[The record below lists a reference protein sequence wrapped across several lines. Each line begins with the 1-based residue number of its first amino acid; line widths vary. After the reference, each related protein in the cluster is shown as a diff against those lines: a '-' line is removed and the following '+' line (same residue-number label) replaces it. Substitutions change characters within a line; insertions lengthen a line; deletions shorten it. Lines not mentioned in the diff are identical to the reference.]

1 MVGGKRFTGWAE
13 MKPNYRKRRG
23 KFAEAVEQEAD
34 WYKLRAGAD
43 SSANR
48 GSMVR
53 LLQVYGHA

>member
-1 MVGGKRFTGWAE
+1 MGRVW
-13 MKPNYRKRRG
+13 RG